1 MSRYLLYTT
10 YLLYLSISLSF
21 MPQIR
26 SGGLF
31 AICLAEGRDG
41 GGPREQ
47 GHWEQPGIE
56 AILSHCRNQTLN
68 IVVY

>member
-1 MSRYLLYTT
+1 
-10 YLLYLSISLSF
+10 

-31 AICLAEGRDG
+31 AICLAEGWDE

-68 IVVY
+68 IVVYYKNSNLMSFIVLSCL